1 MVGLLID
8 GLVSSHDNSATV
20 IQIDITALG
29 NIHMTTT
36 VHKQHISAATTGLLG
51 GDVRVFRK
59 VPRVSKKPVL
69 SEQTR
74 RTFEF
79 ISDPANAHRFTKEAA
94 LKAFA
99 HVKV

>member
-1 MVGLLID
+1 
-8 GLVSSHDNSATV
+8 
-20 IQIDITALG
+20 
-29 NIHMTTT
+29 MTTT
-36 VHKQHISAATTGLLG
+36 APKNHISAAATGRLG

-59 VPRVSKKPVL
+59 AARVHKKPVL

-79 ISDPANAHRFTKEAA
+79 ISDPANAHLFTADAA

-99 HVKV
+99 HVKI

>member
-1 MVGLLID
+1 
-8 GLVSSHDNSATV
+8 
-20 IQIDITALG
+20 
-29 NIHMTTT
+29 MTTT
-36 VHKQHISAATTGLLG
+36 ALKNHISAATTGMLG

-59 VPRVSKKPVL
+59 VARIPKKPVL

-79 ISDPANAHRFTKEAA
+79 ISDPANAHLFTKEAA
-94 LKAFA
+94 RKAFA

>member
-1 MVGLLID
+1 MNTTIIKKRY
-8 GLVSSHDNSATV
+8 VSPASANP
-20 IQIDITALG
+20 A
-29 NIHMTTT
+29 
-36 VHKQHISAATTGLLG
+36 G
-51 GDVRVFRK
+51 GRVRVLRGH
-59 VPRVSKKPVL
+59 VEVVRKPVL

-79 ISDPANAHRFTKEAA
+79 ISDPANAHHFTKAAA

>member
-1 MVGLLID
+1 MK
-8 GLVSSHDNSATV
+8 
-20 IQIDITALG
+20 
-29 NIHMTTT
+29 TT
-36 VHKQHISAATTGLLG
+36 VPRSHLSSATTGMLG

-59 VPRVSKKPVL
+59 RACMNQQPVL

-79 ISDPANAHRFTKEAA
+79 ISDPENAHYFTKEAA

-99 HVKV
+99 HIKV

>member
-1 MVGLLID
+1 
-8 GLVSSHDNSATV
+8 
-20 IQIDITALG
+20 
-29 NIHMTTT
+29 MT
-36 VHKQHISAATTGLLG
+36 ATTISKRHVSPAAISPAG
-51 GDVRVFRK
+51 GQVRVVRNMLAQ
-59 VPRVSKKPVL
+59 RKPVL

-99 HVKV
+99 HVKI

>member
-1 MVGLLID
+1 
-8 GLVSSHDNSATV
+8 
-20 IQIDITALG
+20 
-29 NIHMTTT
+29 MTTIL
-36 VHKQHISAATTGLLG
+36 KRPISAAATGRLG

-59 VPRVSKKPVL
+59 VTRAQKKPVL

-79 ISDPANAHRFTKEAA
+79 ISDPTNAHLFTKKAA

-99 HVKV
+99 HIKV